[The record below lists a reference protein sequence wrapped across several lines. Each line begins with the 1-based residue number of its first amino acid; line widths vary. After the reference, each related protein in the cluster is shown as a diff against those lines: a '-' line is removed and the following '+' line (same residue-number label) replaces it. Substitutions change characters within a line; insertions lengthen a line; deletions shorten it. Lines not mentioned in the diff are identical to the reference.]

1 VAKAVWDKVSDM
13 TPFLQELKKKFETGE
28 EGEAGSEAKGEGEQP
43 RDGGK
48 GPRKKS

>member
-1 VAKAVWDKVSDM
+1 M

-28 EGEAGSEAKGEGEQP
+28 SLEEEGGSEDEGGESKGSPP

-48 GPRKKS
+48 GPVKKS